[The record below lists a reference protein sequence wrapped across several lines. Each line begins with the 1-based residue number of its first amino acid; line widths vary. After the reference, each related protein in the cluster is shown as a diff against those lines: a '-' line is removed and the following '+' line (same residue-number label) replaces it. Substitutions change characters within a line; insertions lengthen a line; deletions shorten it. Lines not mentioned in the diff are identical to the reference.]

1 MPLPFTTSLQHAAA
15 VAVVVASATA
25 VFAGCASTG
34 ATRFDVDSFL
44 AAPDTVLAEALVNK
58 DFLHATELPSAECS
72 ALVKGH
78 AGQVVPIQVPADP
91 RLPEVSARQP
101 FVIQPPA
108 SEHVWLLLRSPN
120 GTQSCHGPL
129 SAKAFMGLVQR
140 ASN

>member
-1 MPLPFTTSLQHAAA
+1 MRFSTSTPLHRAIA
-15 VAVVVASATA
+15 VAATVA

-34 ATRFDVDSFL
+34 ASRFDVDSFL

-58 DFLHATELPSAECS
+58 DFLHATQLPAGECN

-78 AGQVVPIQVPADP
+78 ASQVVPIPAPADP
-91 RLPEVSARQP
+91 RLPEAATREP

-108 SEHVWLLLRSPN
+108 SESVWLLLRSVN

-129 SAKAFMGLVQR
+129 PAREFMNLVQR
-140 ASN
+140 AAT